1 MDTFDYKKYL
11 AENKLLKE
19 ELNYGDK
26 IEINPNA
33 YPNYEFPYGTTG
45 IIQDIDKADY
55 ASDDVVY
62 TVKLNHIDP
71 QGDEGKLIYV
81 ENPTQMNEIQDSEE
95 KIKQA
100 VRNFYSEKSK
110 EDLLDEIFTI
120 LDMFLKEKGLTYDD
134 MARGLKAK
142 GHDIDID
149 SEELEEQT
157 RNPMP
162 RYELK
167 RVFSDA
173 DPNDVQKVKD
183 GYYGIGDNIMTLSDG
198 LGTIE
203 DKVSARSLDDELS
216 ILNRIQALFNQS
228 RIGEIL

>member
-1 MDTFDYKKYL
+1 MDIFDYKKYL
-11 AENKLLKE
+11 AENR
-19 ELNYGDK
+19 LN
-26 IEINPNA
+26 E
-33 YPNYEFPYGTTG
+33 
-45 IIQDIDKADY
+45 
-55 ASDDVVY
+55 
-62 TVKLNHIDP
+62 
-71 QGDEGKLIYV
+71 
-81 ENPTQMNEIQDSEE
+81 DSEE

-100 VRNFYSEKSK
+100 VYSYYSTRSK
-110 EDLLDEIFTI
+110 EDILDELFTI
-120 LDMFLKEKGLTYDD
+120 LDMFLREKGITYDD

-167 RVFSDA
+167 RVFSDS

-203 DKVSARSLDDELS
+203 DKVSARSLDDELAL
-216 ILNRIQALFNQS
+216 LNKIQALFNQS

>member
-1 MDTFDYKKYL
+1 
-11 AENKLLKE
+11 
-19 ELNYGDK
+19 
-26 IEINPNA
+26 
-33 YPNYEFPYGTTG
+33 
-45 IIQDIDKADY
+45 
-55 ASDDVVY
+55 
-62 TVKLNHIDP
+62 VKLNHIDS

-100 VRNFYSEKSK
+100 VRNFYNKKSK
-110 EDLLDEIFTI
+110 EDLLDEIFDI
-120 LDMFLKEKGLTYDD
+120 LDMFLREKGLTYDD